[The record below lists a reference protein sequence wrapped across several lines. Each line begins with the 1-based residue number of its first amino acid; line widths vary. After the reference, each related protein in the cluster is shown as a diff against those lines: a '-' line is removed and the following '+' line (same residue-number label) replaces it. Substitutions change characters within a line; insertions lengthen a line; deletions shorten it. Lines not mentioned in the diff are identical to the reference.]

1 MSTLLPTKRA
11 HVLISPPPRART
23 KSTQS
28 FQTWYINP
36 SEVVDRHHATGI
48 SVFGIDLSCRVWD
61 NVLSQVIL
69 LVFVD
74 LTLCIDSSTAFCK
87 SLYIRR
93 ITGVSLSV
101 WLSVYP
107 CDRLLLNHARMKGQ
121 RLPDH
126 VLNQSHPRTVIGT
139 LKFSKKI
146 PNPNLQP

>member
-1 MSTLLPTKRA
+1 M
-11 HVLISPPPRART
+11 LISPPPRART
-23 KSTQS
+23 KRTQS

-36 SEVVDRHHATGI
+36 SEVVDRPHATGI

-93 ITGVSLSV
+93 ITGVSLS
-101 WLSVYP
+101 LSDCLSIRP
-107 CDRLLLNHARMKGQ
+107 
-121 RLPDH
+121 
-126 VLNQSHPRTVIGT
+126 TVCYSIM
-139 LKFSKKI
+139 
-146 PNPNLQP
+146 PE